1 MPQGGTLQDF
11 IQLADDIATFNPVW
25 EGIFEEATAALQRFS
40 QGITNTGQVLGG
52 FGAKLQGTGQS
63 TQNLGTN
70 VQNLHKRMDGM
81 GGSVDGL
88 HKRMDGM
95 GKAFGVVNTRMDGMT
110 AAITGVHNRIGG
122 LGKGLGGIHT
132 RLDGVTGAVQGLHN
146 RFNKMDQSMGSSGGL
161 AKAAIALY
169 VLGKAMG
176 SVISTVI
183 EFEYQMARAGGISN
197 SVGEEFK
204 KLSEFAREMGET
216 TIFTASQSAAA
227 MTSLARLGLKSGEI
241 ISVLPDVLNVAAA
254 EGLELNHAAR
264 IVGTSLN
271 AFSIHV
277 QNAARVTNTLAAA
290 SMSSAAEMADFS
302 VAFRSVG
309 AFAAQAN
316 LTIEQT
322 VAALGKLAD
331 AGLTPYRSGNALR
344 ELIKQMQN
352 LEEQGAELELD
363 RIGLTM
369 DDINPKVHGF
379 SKALQTLNENLL
391 HFGGDINKIFK
402 TRASQA
408 FTILM
413 EDGVDSLDAY
423 TDSIT
428 GTNAASVLAERQL
441 DTLYGSVRLLA
452 SAFQELQISIGED
465 LTPLVRGLVEVMTAL
480 VRGFLAIPDGIRGA
494 IVNILA
500 FSGIIV
506 GVFKAAQAL
515 VAVFGVLKAGSVLA
529 FTGMLAA
536 LGPVGLAI
544 AGIIAA
550 IVVLTAGIA
559 ALGVI
564 SRRNA
569 RKKREELE
577 TEVKMYD
584 QLEGKLRQQRD
595 LIEDT
600 RFTEGQQEEIK
611 ELVSDVE
618 DLNVQ
623 FSEAGDYVRT
633 TREEMDRLVDALR
646 QGGAS
651 LAILEK
657 FEDLQNMEGAKF
669 FGLEEQVHLKNYASG
684 VLNIELQFDSLGKVV
699 IDTAEKLEAF
709 LAVWNA
715 IKDDSREGQL
725 SLRGM
730 DIEDMRG
737 QREKEI
743 EAMMDVIGVG
753 GQRPTAIKGAY
764 GAMSYDVG
772 GRRTMNKAEF
782 DNALRNYQEL
792 VDSDFREIL
801 ESADINRISD
811 FISELPEKQQE
822 SALAI
827 ADRLM
832 KLNVALSAAEKAR
845 DALASP
851 SVEGQAPGS
860 AREMGEEIQGFDT
873 MLNRVRDDLE
883 SAELAAK
890 EARLESGGE
899 VDSGF
904 RIEWYEKEIEALKQL
919 LTHSKATEKQLQDL
933 RDMITF
939 VNIRRYEE
947 LNKMREEEERE
958 RKKAGKAREE
968 EEKKSEEERLALS
981 SRIAAYLKDDMDFMA
996 EGISGGSPES
1006 LERLREF
1013 FDEMRATVSADAE
1026 LSGPDRESLQKE
1038 LDNIFDEIDKEIVEY
1053 QKGMAEVLREE
1064 FRLYLEAG
1072 GTFNRGVQLYG
1083 AEISAIGDEWE
1094 KLADELKTYGN
1105 ELSAMEFEE
1114 RFEKFDNA
1122 IQSVASGLSS
1132 LSEFDLRER
1141 LKSFL
1146 EMKDAAEMFGMSSDT
1161 FMSTYEEIFKGLAI
1175 AFDKAGVEAY
1185 GKYGEMMK
1193 DIAQEEWEKAG
1204 GARPGGDLLPPE
1216 PGSRE
1221 DKLSRLSQM
1230 SPGDEGYDDLV
1241 RDVGLDVTDDE
1252 PAASRRGRRER
1263 GPNADIGVSR
1273 RTYYREMPT
1282 DFRKAIEAT
1291 KRQFQGFADWL
1302 ETDAGGIFSTSLNV
1316 LDRFDFTK
1324 VFNGLTDGIEG
1335 LGDDFD
1341 YAKIVL
1347 ADFTDKMQQSAAV
1360 TELFGQI
1367 GKKISVD
1374 MEGAFASVAGV
1385 LSGVPGALQSGQGA
1399 GGALFSILGGGIGG
1413 AAGFLGSGGAFS
1425 AQGAAFGA
1433 ALSSSLYGAITD
1445 RDKLNEDAADARTH
1459 DGRQRPQGAQ
1469 LTHQEVIVYIDRF
1482 QNDFHANVNNDIDLE
1497 ELAREWGLLTERE
1510 LRSFG

>member
-1 MPQGGTLQDF
+1 MQQGGTLQDF

-110 AAITGVHNRIGG
+110 AAITGAHNRIGG

-161 AKAAIALY
+161 AKAAIALF
-169 VLGKAMG
+169 VLGKALG

-441 DTLYGSVRLLA
+441 DTLHGSVRLLA

-657 FEDLQNMEGAKF
+657 FEDLQNMEGSSF
-669 FGLEEQVHLKNYASG
+669 FGLEEQIQLRNYARG
-684 VLNIELQFDSLGKVV
+684 VMHIELQFDELGRIVV
-699 IDTAEKLEAF
+699 DTAEKLENF
-709 LAVWNA
+709 LAVWQA
-715 IKDDSREGQL
+715 IKDEERLGTLD
-725 SLRGM
+725 LR
-730 DIEDMRG
+730 
-737 QREKEI
+737 Q
-743 EAMMDVIGVG
+743 MDVEDIQGERYKQIDELSGLVKPENLTEAG
-753 GQRPTAIKGAY
+753 YTKGNYESEMEAFRRLGKAYSRAI
-764 GAMSYDVG
+764 
-772 GRRTMNKAEF
+772 
-782 DNALRNYQEL
+782 
-792 VDSDFREIL
+792 DSTD
-801 ESADINRISD
+801 ISD
-811 FISELPEKQQE
+811 FSEFISLLEQDKQDD
-822 SALAI
+822 ALEI
-827 ADRLM
+827 ARVL
-832 KLNVALSAAEKAR
+832 VALNRRLKASQ
-845 DALASP
+845 DAVRGLVADSDIDEVDETTP
-851 SVEGQAPGS
+851 IDEDRV
-860 AREMGEEIQGFDT
+860 QGFDT

-883 SAELAAK
+883 SSELAAK
-890 EARLESGGE
+890 EARLASGGE

-933 RDMITF
+933 RDMITL

-1241 RDVGLDVTDDE
+1241 RDVGLDVTDYQ
-1252 PAASRRGRRER
+1252 PTASRRGRRER

-1399 GGALFSILGGGIGG
+1399 GGVLASLAGGGLGLALGGP
-1413 AAGFLGSGGAFS
+1413 
-1425 AQGAAFGA
+1425 QGAAFGA
-1433 ALSSSLYGAITD
+1433 SLASSLVGAITE
-1445 RDKLNEDAADARTH
+1445 RDQLNEDAADAKTH

-1482 QNDFHANVNNDIDLE
+1482 QNDFHANVNNEIDLE

>member
-618 DLNVQ
+618 DLNIQ

-657 FEDLQNMEGAKF
+657 FEDLQNMEGSSF
-669 FGLEEQVHLKNYASG
+669 FGLEEQIQLRNYARG
-684 VLNIELQFDSLGKVV
+684 VMHIELQFDELGRIVV
-699 IDTAEKLEAF
+699 DTAEKLENF
-709 LAVWNA
+709 LAVWQA
-715 IKDDSREGQL
+715 IKDEERLGTLD
-725 SLRGM
+725 LR
-730 DIEDMRG
+730 
-737 QREKEI
+737 Q
-743 EAMMDVIGVG
+743 MDVEDIQGERYKQIDELSGLVKPENLTEAG
-753 GQRPTAIKGAY
+753 YTKGNYESEMEAFRRLGKAYSRAI
-764 GAMSYDVG
+764 
-772 GRRTMNKAEF
+772 
-782 DNALRNYQEL
+782 
-792 VDSDFREIL
+792 DSTD
-801 ESADINRISD
+801 ISD
-811 FISELPEKQQE
+811 FSEFISLLEQDKQDD
-822 SALAI
+822 ALEI
-827 ADRLM
+827 ARVL
-832 KLNVALSAAEKAR
+832 VALNRRLKASQ
-845 DALASP
+845 DAVRGLVADSDIDEVDETTP
-851 SVEGQAPGS
+851 IDEDRV
-860 AREMGEEIQGFDT
+860 QGFDT

-883 SAELAAK
+883 SSELAAK
-890 EARLESGGE
+890 EARLASGGE

-933 RDMITF
+933 RDMITL

-968 EEKKSEEERLALS
+968 EDKKSEEERLALS

-1146 EMKDAAEMFGMSSDT
+1146 EMKDAAEQFGMSSDT

-1175 AFDKAGVEAY
+1175 AFDKKGIEAY
-1185 GKYGEMMK
+1185 GKYGEMME
-1193 DIAQEEWEKAG
+1193 DIAQEEWEKQG
-1204 GARPGGDLLPPE
+1204 GAKPGKDLLPPE

-1221 DKLSRLSQM
+1221 DKLGRLFEM
-1230 SPGDEGYDDLV
+1230 SPEDEEYDDLV
-1241 RDVGLDVTDDE
+1241 RDVGLDVTDDQST
-1252 PAASRRGRRER
+1252 ASRRGRRER

-1347 ADFTDKMQQSAAV
+1347 ADFTNKMQQSAAV

-1399 GGALFSILGGGIGG
+1399 GGVLASLAGGGLGLVLGGP
-1413 AAGFLGSGGAFS
+1413 
-1425 AQGAAFGA
+1425 QGAAFGVSLA
-1433 ALSSSLYGAITD
+1433 SSVVGAITE
-1445 RDKLNEDAADARTH
+1445 RDQLNEDAANARTH

-1482 QNDFHANVNNDIDLE
+1482 QNDFHANVNNEIDLE